1 MHNIPVQEYAKQFIL
16 KYIYIYIYIYVNN
29 GYFYLHM
36 AFIYDEYTLIN
47 ANT

>member
-1 MHNIPVQEYAKQFIL
+1 MHNNIPVQEYTKQFIL
-16 KYIYIYIYIYVNN
+16 KKYICKI

-36 AFIYDEYTLIN
+36 KFNYDEYTLIN